1 MRTATGWA
9 MARHKGITFAMLA
22 EPGHGRTPAAELA
35 LFLVVPAAAAAHGV
49 AYSRGRTGTARAL
62 AIASLVGSPGCRPPD
77 APCGGGSP
85 RRCHPTPTGQEALV
99 QSVIIIGGGISG
111 LTAAWHLRSRAEVT
125 VVESGPQPGGIL
137 RSGTVAGV
145 PVDDGAEAM
154 LALRPEAV
162 DLAEAAGLGGDLVTP
177 ARAPV
182 TMWTRGTLRAMPT
195 GHVMGIPTDLAALR
209 DTGLLSPD
217 GLARLA
223 REEEL
228 PAAPLEGDISV
239 GAYLADRLGREVVDR
254 LVEPLLGGIYAGRAD
269 RISLRAA
276 LPGVADIAAR
286 GGSLLDALRSGAR
299 GRTGAPPAVMKGL
312 RGGLAR
318 LPRTLADSC
327 GARVL
332 TRTRAR
338 ELHRTPTGWRVV
350 LSGPAPHA
358 LEADAVVLAAPAY
371 AIAPLLRPHA
381 PVAARELNA
390 IEHASMALVTLAFER
405 AQLPGVPRGNGFL
418 VPPVEG
424 KAVKAATF
432 LTNKWHWLA
441 EAAPGTFILR
451 ASVGRLG
458 EESLLG
464 REDGELAAV
473 CLGELSDILGPLGRP
488 VDFHVARWARGLPQY
503 SVGHLDAVRTVRD
516 AVAALPG
523 LEVCGAAYEGVG
535 VAACVAGARD
545 AALRIVERG
554 ER

>member
-1 MRTATGWA
+1 M
-9 MARHKGITFAMLA
+9 
-22 EPGHGRTPAAELA
+22 
-35 LFLVVPAAAAAHGV
+35 
-49 AYSRGRTGTARAL
+49 
-62 AIASLVGSPGCRPPD
+62 
-77 APCGGGSP
+77 GGG
-85 RRCHPTPTGQEALV
+85 V
-99 QSVIIIGGGISG
+99 SG
-111 LTAAWHLRSRAEVT
+111 LTAAWHLRSEAEVT
-125 VVESGPQPGGIL
+125 VVEAGPRPGGIL

-162 DLAEAAGLGGDLVTP
+162 DLAKAVGLGDDLVTP
-177 ARAPV
+177 TRAPV
-182 TMWTRGTLRAMPT
+182 TMWTRGTLRALPA

-209 DTGLLSPD
+209 DTGLLSPE

-228 PAAPLEGDISV
+228 PAAPLDGDTSV
-239 GAYLADRLGREVVDR
+239 GAYLTDRLGWEAVDR
-254 LVEPLLGGIYAGRAD
+254 LVEPLLGGVYAGRAD

-286 GGSLLDALRSGAR
+286 GGSLLAALRSRKPSGA
-299 GRTGAPPAVMKGL
+299 GAPPAVMQGL

-318 LPRTLADSC
+318 LPHALADTC
-327 GARVL
+327 GVRVL
-332 TRTRAR
+332 TGTRVR
-338 ELHRTPTGWRVV
+338 ELRRTATGWQVA
-350 LSGPAPHA
+350 LSGSSRRG
-358 LEADAVVLAAPAY
+358 LEADAVILAAPAY
-371 AIAPLLRPHA
+371 AAAPLLRPHA
-381 PVAARELNA
+381 PAAARELSA

-432 LTNKWHWLA
+432 LTNKWQWLA

-473 CLGELSDILGPLGRP
+473 CLAELSEILGPLGRP
-488 VDFHVARWARGLPQY
+488 LDFHVSRWARGLPQY
-503 SVGHLDAVRTVRD
+503 SVGHLDRVRTIRD
-516 AVAALPG
+516 AVAGLPG

-535 VAACVAGARD
+535 IAACVAGARD
-545 AALRIVERG
+545 AALRTLGRTAG
-554 ER
+554 SGL